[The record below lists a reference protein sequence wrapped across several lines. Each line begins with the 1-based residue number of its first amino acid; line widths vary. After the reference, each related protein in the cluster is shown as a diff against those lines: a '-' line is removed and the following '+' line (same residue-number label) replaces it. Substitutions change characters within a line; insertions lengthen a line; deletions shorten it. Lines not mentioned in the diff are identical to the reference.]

1 MSISSFC
8 HEQREQQRVGQH
20 RWLAYGLVGSSV
32 FHGFLAYASLLMA
45 PKTENFA
52 QDVIE
57 FIVVDE
63 PETPVLGD
71 KLVAGFP
78 VEAIPEPVGQ
88 VIQESPQATGTLEAL
103 PLSSAQPVAAKPNS
117 KPLAE
122 AIPNL
127 SADVA
132 VQPIQPDVRVSQD
145 SAPLLPKSQSAPVDS
160 RQPEIETLP
169 TNSALSAPEAQ
180 ALSPAVSDLV
190 TNDRSQTVQPSS
202 HSTAIATNS
211 FNLESPPS
219 NAPVV
224 QPPAP
229 DTQGSDLS
237 PPRAVA
243 GTQTQLEKVN
253 SSSGAI
259 AATEGSSEFQAGFGN
274 GTGPQNESKHQGI
287 SSTPTSDAIAVRS
300 KPTKHS
306 NLGEAPLISAARCIS
321 GKQPKYPRSL
331 ERRGIEA
338 RLRIEVL
345 VDASGRAIS
354 QKIIKSTGYPEM
366 DKAGL
371 ASALT
376 ITCPSGGGV
385 RRLPVVFDFAQEG
398 RD

>member
-88 VIQESPQATGTLEAL
+88 VIQESPQATGTLETL

-132 VQPIQPDVRVSQD
+132 VQPIQPDASVSQD

-169 TNSALSAPEAQ
+169 TNSALSTPEAQ

-202 HSTAIATNS
+202 HST
-211 FNLESPPS
+211 
-219 NAPVV
+219 
-224 QPPAP
+224 
-229 DTQGSDLS
+229 
-237 PPRAVA
+237 
-243 GTQTQLEKVN
+243 
-253 SSSGAI
+253 AI

-321 GKQPKYPRSL
+321 GKRPKYPRSL

-354 QKIIKSTGYPEM
+354 QKIIRSTGYPEM
-366 DKAGL
+366 DEAGL

>member
-132 VQPIQPDVRVSQD
+132 VQPIQPDASVSQG

-169 TNSALSAPEAQ
+169 TNSALSTPEAQ

-219 NAPVV
+219 NAPVA

-229 DTQGSDLS
+229 DTKG
-237 PPRAVA
+237 
-243 GTQTQLEKVN
+243 
-253 SSSGAI
+253 
-259 AATEGSSEFQAGFGN
+259 SEFQEGFGN

-321 GKQPKYPRSL
+321 GKRPKYPRSL

-354 QKIIKSTGYPEM
+354 QKIIRSTGYPEM